1 MMDAMY
7 WLVLL
12 IVLVVIEIITLGLT
26 TIWFAGGALAAFVLA
41 MLDVSPV
48 IQWAVFC
55 VVSLVLLFGTRPW
68 ALKFFNGQ
76 KQEKTNVDSLMGKT
90 AVVTAEICNLEGRGE
105 VFVNGL
111 IWTARTEEDSEII
124 PKDAH
129 VEIIAVEGVK
139 LIVRKKKED

>member
-1 MMDAMY
+1 MNAMY
-7 WLVLL
+7 WLILL
-12 IVLVVIEIITLGLT
+12 IVLVGIEIITLGLT
-26 TIWFAGGALAAFVLA
+26 TIWFAGGALVTFILA

-55 VVSLVLLFGTRPW
+55 AVSLALLFGTRPW
-68 ALKFFNGQ
+68 ALRFFNSQ
-76 KQEKTNVDSLMGKT
+76 KQEKTNVDSLLGKT
-90 AVVTAEICNLEGRGE
+90 AVVTAEIHNLEGRGE

-111 IWTARTEEDSEII
+111 TWTARTEKDSEVI

-139 LIVRKKKED
+139 LIVREKQEG

>member
-1 MMDAMY
+1 MNAMY
-7 WLVLL
+7 WLILL

-26 TIWFAGGALAAFVLA
+26 TIWFAGGALVTFILA

-55 VVSLVLLFGTRPW
+55 AVSLVLLFGTRPW
-68 ALKFFNGQ
+68 ALRFFNSQ
-76 KQEKTNVDSLMGKT
+76 KQEKTNVDSLLGKT
-90 AVVTAEICNLEGRGE
+90 AVVTAEIHNLEGRGE

-111 IWTARTEEDSEII
+111 TWTARTEKDSEVI
-124 PKDAH
+124 PKDTH

-139 LIVRKKKED
+139 LIVREKKEG

>member
-1 MMDAMY
+1 MDAMY
-7 WLVLL
+7 WLILL

-26 TIWFAGGALAAFVLA
+26 TIWFAGGALAAFILA
-41 MLDVSPV
+41 MLDVSPG

-55 VVSLVLLFGTRPW
+55 AVSLVLLFATRPW
-68 ALKFFNGQ
+68 AMKYFNGQ
-76 KQEKTNVDSLMGKT
+76 KQEKTNVDSLPGKT

-111 IWTARTEEDSEII
+111 TWTARTQKDSETI

-139 LIVRKKKED
+139 LIVREKKEV